1 MLLASHGENFGISI
15 VESLSMGRPVI
26 TTNKV
31 NIYSDILKSKS
42 GFISDNTTHSFSK
55 KLLKFESL
63 DKTELKKMS
72 QNSIR
77 CFKKILNLHQRMII
91 SLNCY

>member
-1 MLLASHGENFGISI
+1 
-15 VESLSMGRPVI
+15 MGRPVI

-55 KLLKFESL
+55 
-63 DKTELKKMS
+63 
-72 QNSIR
+72 N
-77 CFKKILNLHQRMII
+77 FKI
-91 SLNCY
+91 